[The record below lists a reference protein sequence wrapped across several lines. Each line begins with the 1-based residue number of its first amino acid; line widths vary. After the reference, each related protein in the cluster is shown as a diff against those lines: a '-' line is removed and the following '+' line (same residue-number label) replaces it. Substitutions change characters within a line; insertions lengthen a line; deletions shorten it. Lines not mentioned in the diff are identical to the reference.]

1 MKLFATNRFYYA
13 ASALA
18 IAFAISYFVPALFTP
33 VKLIFFGFMVLLAAD
48 SLLLFATGGQL
59 TCERELP
66 ERFSNGD
73 DNSVV
78 LKISSTYPFTV
89 AIQVLDELPPQFQI
103 RNLGLALKLGGNE
116 WRIASYAVH
125 PTERGEYEFGNTN
138 LIATTKLRLI
148 SRRFVARHSQT
159 VKVYPSFL
167 HLRKYELMA
176 FSQRQSI
183 EGQRKLRKIGHSME
197 FDHIKE
203 YTPGDDPRHLNWQA
217 SARRGHLMIN
227 HYIDEKSQPIYN
239 VIDKSRPMKM
249 PFEGMTLLDYAINAS
264 LAISDIALK
273 KGDRA
278 GLVTFQH
285 KTDTLVPAQKGSRQM
300 YVLMESL
307 YHEKTA
313 FNEHNFGMLYAQ
325 VTAKITSR
333 SLLLLYTNFES
344 LYSLERQ
351 LKYRKLLNRK
361 HLVLVVIFRNTEL
374 DELVAGHT
382 ANLRQVYHQAIAQN
396 MLNEKFAI
404 LQLLRQNGILSL
416 YTSPESLTTDV
427 VNKYLELKSRR
438 AI

>member
-1 MKLFATNRFYYA
+1 MKLFATKRFYYSIIVLTIGFVA
-13 ASALA
+13 
-18 IAFAISYFVPALFTP
+18 SYFFPALFVP
-33 VKLIFFGFMVLLAAD
+33 VKLVFFAFLVLFFADFM
-48 SLLLFATGGQL
+48 LLFITRGEL
-59 TCERELP
+59 TCDRELP

-73 DNSVV
+73 DNAVV
-78 LKISSTYPFTV
+78 LKINNSYSFDL
-89 AIQVLDELPPQFQI
+89 QVTALDELPPQFQI
-103 RNLGLALKLGGNE
+103 RDLTIRLTASKGGS
-116 WRIASYAVH
+116 RMASYSVR
-125 PTERGEYEFGNTN
+125 PTERGEYDFGNTN
-138 LIATTKLRLI
+138 LLAATKISLI
-148 SRRFVARHSQT
+148 NRRFMVKHDQT

-167 HLRKYELMA
+167 HLRKYELIA
-176 FSQRQSI
+176 FSQQQSI

-285 KTDTLVPAQKGSRQM
+285 KPDTIVPAQKGTKQM

-325 VTAKITSR
+325 ITAKIASR

-351 LKYRKLLNRK
+351 LKYLKLLNRK
-361 HLVLVVIFRNTEL
+361 HLVLVIIFRNTEL
-374 DELVAGHT
+374 DGLITKDAGD
-382 ANLRQVYHQAIAQN
+382 LREVYHQAIAQN

-404 LQLLRQNGILSL
+404 LQLLRQHGILSL
-416 YTSPESLTTDV
+416 YTTPQSLTADV

-438 AI
+438 EI

>member
-1 MKLFATNRFYYA
+1 MKLFVTNRFYYSATALTIGFA
-13 ASALA
+13 AS
-18 IAFAISYFVPALFTP
+18 YFFPVLLIP
-33 VKLIFFGFMVLLAAD
+33 VKLTFFAFMALLAAD
-48 SLLLFATGGQL
+48 LLLLFITGGEVS
-59 TCERELP
+59 CERELP

-73 DNSVV
+73 DNAVV
-78 LKISSTYPFTV
+78 LRITNRYSFGLDV
-89 AIQVLDELPPQFQI
+89 EVLDELPPQFQM
-103 RNLGLALKLGGNE
+103 RNLAIVLTVARGETRL
-116 WRIASYAVH
+116 ASYSVR
-125 PTERGEYEFGNTN
+125 PTTRGEYNFGHAN
-138 LIATTKLRLI
+138 LLVITKIALVNK
-148 SRRFVARHSQT
+148 RFKAAQEQT

-167 HLRKYELMA
+167 HLRKYELIA
-176 FSQRQSI
+176 FSQQQSI

-285 KTDTLVPAQKGSRQM
+285 KPDTIVPAQKGPKQM

-313 FNEHNFGMLYAQ
+313 FTEHNFGMLYAQ
-325 VTAKITSR
+325 ITSKITSR

-351 LKYRKLLNRK
+351 LKYLKLLNRK
-361 HLVLVVIFRNTEL
+361 HLVLVIIFRNTEL
-374 DELVAGHT
+374 DGLITKKAGD
-382 ANLRQVYHQAIAQN
+382 LREVYHQAIAQN

-404 LQLLRQNGILSL
+404 LQLLRQHGILSL
-416 YTSPESLTTDV
+416 YTTPQSLTADV

>member
-1 MKLFATNRFYYA
+1 MRLFVTNRFYYNITILTIGFVA
-13 ASALA
+13 
-18 IAFAISYFVPALFTP
+18 SYFLPALFVP
-33 VKLIFFGFMVLLAAD
+33 VKLFFFAFLALFFADFM
-48 SLLLFATGGQL
+48 LLFITRGGL
-59 TCERELP
+59 NCDRDLP

-73 DNSVV
+73 DNAVV
-78 LKISSTYPFTV
+78 LKISNEYAFGLD
-89 AIQVLDELPPQFQI
+89 IQVLDELPPQFQI
-103 RNLGLALKLGGNE
+103 RNLGIRLTVGKSE
-116 WRIASYAVH
+116 SRMASYFVR

-138 LIATTKLRLI
+138 LLAATKIDLI
-148 SRRFVARHSQT
+148 NRRFIVKHQQI

-167 HLRKYELMA
+167 HLRKYELIA
-176 FSQRQSI
+176 FSQQQSI
-183 EGQRKLRKIGHSME
+183 EGQRKLRKIGQSME

-285 KTDTLVPAQKGSRQM
+285 RPDTIVSAQKGPKQM

-325 VTAKITSR
+325 ITAKITSR

-351 LKYRKLLNRK
+351 LKYLKLLNRK
-361 HLVLVVIFRNTEL
+361 HLVLLILFRNTEL
-374 DELVAGHT
+374 DGLITKDAGD
-382 ANLRQVYHQAIAQN
+382 LREVYHQAIAQN

-404 LQLLRQNGILSL
+404 LQLLRQHGILSL
-416 YTSPESLTTDV
+416 YTTPQSLTADV

-438 AI
+438 VI